1 MSEKKTTKELKKKS
15 KQSVNNKKHQNNKI
29 IKAKEIIRKQ
39 KESAEKRSKEI
50 AESEKRS
57 MPLRIFDQV
66 KKIMIG
72 ILIVIFSVFLILFLV
87 VKLNGGTPNVFG
99 YSIQRVVSGSM
110 EPTLMVGDIFLS
122 KTVSDPDEIDVD
134 DIITFQGDSNF
145 EYHKVT
151 HRVVVP
157 PTANIDGEYTLITRG
172 DANAF
177 ADEEISFDTVLSKFI
192 TKISF
197 LNVIY
202 DFFMSPWG
210 LIIFASVLLMIFFD
224 ELLTF
229 VKVVTGNYHEDE
241 DGDGDEE
248 DESISEIMLRIKREE
263 EKEYQRIK
271 EEEERKLKRRKK
283 RSSTSK
289 KKQKRIAE
297 KKKVLRNQNIS
308 EDM

>member
-1 MSEKKTTKELKKKS
+1 MSEKKTTKGLKKKR
-15 KQSVNNKKHQNNKI
+15 KQSVNNKKHRNNKI
-29 IKAKEIIRKQ
+29 IKAKEIIRKK
-39 KESAEKRSKEI
+39 KEAPKKRSKEI

-57 MPLRIFDQV
+57 LPMRIFGKV

-72 ILIVIFSVFLILFLV
+72 ILIVIFSAFLILFFV

-122 KTVSDPDEIDVD
+122 KAVSDPGEIDVD
-134 DIITFQGDSNF
+134 DIITFQGGSNF

-157 PTANIDGEYTLITRG
+157 PTANIDGEVTLVTRG

-202 DFFMSPWG
+202 NFFMSPWG
-210 LIIFASVLLMIFFD
+210 LIIFAAVLLIIFFD

-229 VKVVTGNYHEDE
+229 VKVVTGNYHEDGE
-241 DGDGDEE
+241 EE

-283 RSSTSK
+283 HSSTSK

-297 KKKVLRNQNIS
+297 KKKIR
-308 EDM
+308 